1 MPTYEFEESEGREV
15 KRRAD
20 LIHGEEESRPEW
32 HSFYLHGV
40 PAPAKL
46 EAKPLLGL
54 LSLLKMKEV
63 GIVHP
68 DANRVKISIRGG
80 VARISTPGFAF
91 ASPRRPYHPRE
102 LVVQL
107 VERGGKRVFHV
118 SHLLEGRRR

>member
-1 MPTYEFEESEGREV
+1 MPEYEFEESKGRDV
-15 KRRAD
+15 QRRAS
-20 LIHGEEESRPEW
+20 LIHGEEEAGPKW

-40 PAPAKL
+40 PAPEKL
-46 EAKPLLGL
+46 EAKHLLGL
-54 LSLLKMKEV
+54 FALLKMKPV

-68 DANRVKISIRGG
+68 DANRLKISIRKG
-80 VARISTPGFAF
+80 VAHVSTPGFAF
-91 ASPRRPYHPRE
+91 TSPLRPFKPRE